1 MSTPAQARDAAP
13 ALLVPAAW
21 TATGAAH
28 AGALGTD
35 GLLIAHAVMAAFI
48 AAFAVTGW
56 RAMDR
61 GALRIWRAVLVVGL
75 GVTLAGLAGLLASVS
90 GLQAVSLI
98 GWMLLPT
105 TGLAATGRLLP
116 EGELLYYG
124 GAAIGLLGTG
134 LYLAALANLA
144 DLALP
149 AIGAVGV
156 GQTMGILEA
165 SLRNA

>member
-1 MSTPAQARDAAP
+1 MSTLARARDAAP

-61 GALRIWRAVLVVGL
+61 GALRIWRTVLVVGL

-90 GLQAVSLI
+90 SLQGVSLV

-105 TGLAATGRLLP
+105 AGLAATGRLLP
-116 EGELLYYG
+116 DGKFLYYG
-124 GAAIGLLGTG
+124 GATIGLLGTG
-134 LYLAALANLA
+134 LYLIALADIA
-144 DLALP
+144 DLALL

-156 GQTMGILEA
+156 GQTIGILEA
-165 SLRNA
+165 SLRDS

>member
-1 MSTPAQARDAAP
+1 MSTLARVRDAAP

-28 AGALGTD
+28 VGALGTD

-48 AAFAVTGW
+48 TAFAVTGW

-61 GALRIWRAVLVVGL
+61 GALRIWRTVLVVGL

-90 GLQAVSLI
+90 DLQAVSLV

-105 TGLAATGRLLP
+105 VGLAATGRLLP
-116 EGELLYYG
+116 DGEFLYYG
-124 GAAIGLLGTG
+124 GAAVGLLGTG
-134 LYLAALANLA
+134 LYLAALADVA

-165 SLRNA
+165 SLRDA